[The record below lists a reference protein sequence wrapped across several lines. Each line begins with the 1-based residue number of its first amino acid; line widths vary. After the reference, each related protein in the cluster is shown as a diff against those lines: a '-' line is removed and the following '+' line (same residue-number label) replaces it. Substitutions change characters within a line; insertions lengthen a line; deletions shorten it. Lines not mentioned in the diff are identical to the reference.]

1 MTTAPLVTV
10 NVADTYDAGFDAL
23 LSEGLDRFNIDTTGI
38 DDKRPLT
45 VRVTDPTTGEVG
57 GITGRTSL
65 GVLFIDLFYL
75 PPALRGSG
83 IGSTLLARAEEEGR
97 RRGCHT
103 GVLYTISFQAPG
115 FYARHGW
122 STFGEIASEPPG
134 TRRVFMTKRL
144 NDA

>member
-1 MTTAPLVTV
+1 MTAPLVA
-10 NVADTYDAGFDAL
+10 VADTYDAEFDAL
-23 LSEGLDRFNIDTTGI
+23 LGEGLDRFNIDTTGI

-103 GVLYTISFQAPG
+103 GFLYTISFQAPD
-115 FYARHGW
+115 FYARYGW
-122 STFGEIASEPPG
+122 RAFGDIASNPPG
-134 TRRVFMTKRL
+134 TRRMFMTKSL

>member
-1 MTTAPLVTV
+1 MTTDPLVTV
-10 NVADTYDAGFDAL
+10 NVADTYDASFDAL

-45 VRVTDPTTGEVG
+45 VRVTDPATGEVG

-115 FYARHGW
+115 FYTRHGW